1 MQELALVSLDD
12 LKVLLSEKAIPNETW
27 NSKQAADYLEIT
39 LPTLFKETKAG
50 KIPGV
55 KIASEWKF
63 NSIALYCLVA
73 KRELNE
79 IQIN

>member
-1 MQELALVSLDD
+1 MQNLALVSLDE
-12 LKVLLSEKAIPNETW
+12 LKVLISEKAIPNETW

-39 LPTLFKETKAG
+39 LPTLFKEVKAG

-63 NSIALYCLVA
+63 NSIALFELVA
-73 KRELNE
+73 RKKTYQDE
-79 IQIN
+79 